1 MFWSTSIYKNFV
13 QLCMFSEKYYHDDF
27 PHKISLESNYTF
39 RVFFWFFCFV
49 FVFCFVWSL
58 RGEGHSKQGA
68 SGSHHLQEQQFLAKQ
83 KIYPRQKKNPQK
95 KEMEK
100 NPQKKTMRLKL
111 LLSNNFYV
119 VILPSYRGMQFFYSH
134 WLIFT
139 SDCFKPC
146 LVEMALEMTLK
157 SYHRLALSLPLT
169 PFEAQLRVPFNL
181 GNLNSMPFKMLW
193 AIFD

>member
-1 MFWSTSIYKNFV
+1 MF
-13 QLCMFSEKYYHDDF
+13 
-27 PHKISLESNYTF
+27 
-39 RVFFWFFCFV
+39 FFLFCFCFLFCLRGFFCFT
-49 FVFCFVWSL
+49 WGG
-58 RGEGHSKQGA
+58 RGILNKEPVDHIICRSN
-68 SGSHHLQEQQFLAKQ
+68 SFLQNKKYTPAK
-83 KIYPRQKKNPQK
+83 KKTAK
-95 KEMEK
+95 KKRNGK